1 MKDRDGR
8 ADLMRILTGA
18 LCALAALLLIAAA
31 VRVCREGLAARAA
44 GDPLA
49 AVFTREI
56 VRERIRPAAWVLL
69 AAAASAAAGRILG
82 VRAVPP
88 RGKQSRAAE
97 QSMPPESPAKGIR
110 AVRIALVAL
119 GAALIAAG
127 ILNGSVTD
135 VLVKATHLCTECVG
149 LG

>member
-56 VRERIRPAAWVLL
+56 VRERIRPAAWILL
-69 AAAASAAAGRILG
+69 AAVASAVTAGILG
-82 VRAVPP
+82 VRAKQLC
-88 RGKQSRAAE
+88 GKRSTKAE
-97 QSMPPESPAKGIR
+97 HSMPPAQAAKGAR
-110 AVRIALVAL
+110 AVRIALAAL
-119 GAALIAAG
+119 AVALIAAG

-135 VLVKATHLCTECVG
+135 VLIKATHLCTECIG